1 MKMSLF
7 EWADRAAI
15 VATLAVAALGA
26 CDGFAQVLPADP
38 VKRGEYLAR
47 AGDCVSCHTEK
58 SGLPFAGG
66 RRINT
71 PFGYMLSPNITPDR
85 ETGIGNWSTDDF
97 YRAMHDGVNRHG
109 QDMYPVMPY
118 DFYTKV
124 TREDVDAIFAY
135 LKTVKP
141 ALNTVDTNHLHFPFN
156 LRQTMAV
163 WRELYFTEGTFKPVP
178 AKSAAWNR
186 GAYLVEGL
194 GHCSDC
200 HSPRNLL
207 SGIDKNK
214 DFSGAVVDGWFALDL
229 TSDIATGLGSWSVD
243 AIATYLK
250 TGVYDG
256 KTTTI
261 GPMAEVVQNS
271 TRHMSDV
278 DLHAMAEYLKS
289 IPPETRLRT
298 GRPVPDSTR
307 QKGAT
312 LYSDNCSSC
321 HQSLGRGIRG
331 VFPPLAG
338 NGTVVASDPADIFNV
353 VLSGLPAQG
362 KYMPMPPFAGQ
373 LTDQDIADITN
384 YIRTSWGN
392 AAQPNATAA
401 AVAKLRATMPKMK

>member
-1 MKMSLF
+1 MSLS
-7 EWADRAAI
+7 EWTGRAAT
-15 VATLAVAALGA
+15 VAALAVAALGSY
-26 CDGFAQVLPADP
+26 DSFSQVLPADS

-47 AGDCVSCHTEK
+47 TGDCISCHTAK
-58 SGLPFAGG
+58 GGLPFAGG
-66 RRINT
+66 RRIDT
-71 PFGYMLSPNITPDR
+71 PFGYMLSSNITPDL
-85 ETGIGNWSTDDF
+85 ETGIGNWSADDF
-97 YRAMHDGVNRHG
+97 YRAMHDGVNRQG

-141 ALNTVDTNHLHFPFN
+141 ALNTVDTNHLHFPFS
-156 LRQTMAV
+156 LRKTMAV

-178 AKSAAWNR
+178 EKSETWNR

-207 SGIDKNK
+207 GGIEKSR

-229 TSDIATGLGSWSVD
+229 SSDIATGLGSWSVD
-243 AIATYLK
+243 DIATYLK
-250 TGVYDG
+250 TGAYKG
-256 KTTTI
+256 KTSTF

-271 TRHMSDV
+271 TSRMSDA
-278 DLHAMAEYLKS
+278 DLKAMAEYLKS

-298 GRPVPDSTR
+298 GRRVPDATR

-321 HQSLGRGIRG
+321 HQSLGRGMPGI
-331 VFPPLAG
+331 FPPLAG
-338 NGTVVASDPADIFNV
+338 NGAVVASDPADIFNV
-353 VLSGLPAQG
+353 VLGGIPTQS
-362 KYMPMPPFAGQ
+362 KYMPMPPFAGR

-401 AVAKLRATMPKMK
+401 AVAKIRATMPKAK